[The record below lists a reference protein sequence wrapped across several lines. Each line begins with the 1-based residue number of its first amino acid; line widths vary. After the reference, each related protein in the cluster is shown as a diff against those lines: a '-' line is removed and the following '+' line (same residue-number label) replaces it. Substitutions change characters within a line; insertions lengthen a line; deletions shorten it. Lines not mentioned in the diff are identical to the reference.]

1 MPLSPASVTP
11 PVQQGHG
18 PPGHGA
24 SGSRAARS
32 FASYRRPEWDSRGE
46 GFGSKVLEAIE
57 GRCYLLWCFPGL
69 RDKRSH
75 DTQRPSL
82 GSRTAAGSA
91 EWGCLSTIAPIKVP
105 LRTHHMLAFVDE
117 GSCRT

>member
-1 MPLSPASVTP
+1 MPIIVFPAADEKEEGERKRGIMPLSPASVTP

-57 GRCYLLWCFPGL
+57 VRSWQRHPG
-69 RDKRSH
+69 KAS
-75 DTQRPSL
+75 RPP
-82 GSRTAAGSA
+82 
-91 EWGCLSTIAPIKVP
+91 E
-105 LRTHHMLAFVDE
+105 D
-117 GSCRT
+117 